1 MHITNAVKCLP
12 PKNKPSK
19 NEINNCLSHLTK
31 EFLLMKNLKIIV
43 ALGRLAH
50 NSILKSYD
58 IPLSKYKFAHGSYH
72 KLKSKLIIVDSY
84 HCSKININTK
94 KLTVKMLSKIF
105 VLAKKLSKKD
115 D

>member
-1 MHITNAVKCLP
+1 
-12 PKNKPSK
+12 
-19 NEINNCLSHLTK
+19 
-31 EFLLMKNLKIIV
+31 MKNLKIII

-58 IPLSKYKFAHGSYH
+58 IPLSKYKFVHGSYH

-94 KLTVKMLSKIF
+94 KLTVKMLSRIF
-105 VLAKKLSKKD
+105 VLAKNLSKKD